1 MMWEAFIIGLFSG
14 MITNLGLLV
23 IERTTLD
30 DPCGAFIAHGLNG
43 IWGLLAV
50 GIFGKTDH
58 ENMDIPGLLYGG
70 IVQVLKL
77 QCCQISQIL
86 FLGDFYL
93 IGVQLLSAVIIATWS
108 ALYTYLLLT
117 VSFFKIKFISNA
129 NYQKNQAKITYECFL
144 DHQ

>member
-70 IVQVLKL
+70 IVQVLKPVL
-77 QCCQISQIL
+77 PDFSNFCFQEISI
-86 FLGDFYL
+86 
-93 IGVQLLSAVIIATWS
+93 
-108 ALYTYLLLT
+108 
-117 VSFFKIKFISNA
+117 
-129 NYQKNQAKITYECFL
+129 
-144 DHQ
+144 

>member
-1 MMWEAFIIGLFSG
+1 MVMMWEAFIIGLFSG

-70 IVQVLKL
+70 IV
-77 QCCQISQIL
+77 
-86 FLGDFYL
+86 
-93 IGVQLLSAVIIATWS
+93 
-108 ALYTYLLLT
+108 
-117 VSFFKIKFISNA
+117 
-129 NYQKNQAKITYECFL
+129 
-144 DHQ
+144 

>member
-1 MMWEAFIIGLFSG
+1 MSGRKMAQFLHCGISTVKFPNKAAQVCISHLSAISGSCYLVMMWEAFIIGLFSG

-70 IVQVLKL
+70 IV
-77 QCCQISQIL
+77 
-86 FLGDFYL
+86 
-93 IGVQLLSAVIIATWS
+93 
-108 ALYTYLLLT
+108 
-117 VSFFKIKFISNA
+117 
-129 NYQKNQAKITYECFL
+129 
-144 DHQ
+144 